1 MTTEGGRVEGGADE
15 NGVGFGRKAGQD
27 QRALFSWAPAVA
39 RFWRCGVLRETART
53 DDDTRTRRA
62 NRAVAHASGYQ

>member
-15 NGVGFGRKAGQD
+15 NGVGFGRKAGPD

-39 RFWRCGVLRETART
+39 RFWRCSVCVRPPVPTPTPG
-53 DDDTRTRRA
+53 RA
-62 NRAVAHASGYQ
+62 EQTEQ

>member
-39 RFWRCGVLRETART
+39 RFWRWGVLRETALRT
-53 DDDTRTRRA
+53 TTPGRA
-62 NRAVAHASGYQ
+62 EQTEQ